1 MEQDND
7 NANEN
12 ITLSTET
19 DSNSNL
25 RHRCFDCEFSG
36 SEPKENNRINKRNK
50 GSKKTECPWIINL
63 LHSISHSYIKVTKF
77 VNNHNH
83 QLLADT
89 ELFSTE
95 FRSLSDDIKQDINY
109 YVECGVCDFPIIRAL
124 LEPKYQNQFMLS
136 QNLSNYIQKVK
147 RDKADTYNDSA
158 RLLENLLAQQQEDPL
173 MLVIPRIDPITLRLT
188 GDIQSTQRV
197 ESLNGIL
204 HKAIE
209 SKNLNDRFITYK
221 YAKPHY
227 NQPYMVAVIFKNIST
242 LISYWLSS
250 NLFEE
255 FKKQMV
261 ESVSYRAR
269 IVQQLEVLL
278 DKQYEDKKIYM
289 QEIIKQLNGDEIFQ
303 IWKISCLL
311 STSSFSDHYI
321 LLMTN
326 RWHICTCLLL
336 INSGIICRHYF
347 KLMMETNDAKF
358 HISMVPRR
366 WFKENLQSDNDNI
379 NQSLIITLGEDYTAE
394 VSNNDSFNK
403 IDFNTE
409 QPSIYQQIKESG
421 LQKQVK
427 KKNEFSSMISL
438 AKTTINLAVEVG
450 DQMHFKKMLTEYYDE
465 LIKTKEK
472 PLEHIGKGRPSSKRL
487 KSSVEVSK
495 KGKNKENQ
503 RTIDGVS
510 GNKGAS
516 KRGYGCR
523 RCGDMGHNVRTCK
536 VAQ

>member
-36 SEPKENNRINKRNK
+36 SGLKENNRINKRNK
-50 GSKKTECPWIINL
+50 GI
-63 LHSISHSYIKVTKF
+63 TKF

-109 YVECGVCDFPIIRAL
+109 YVECEVCDFPTIRAL
-124 LEPKYQNQFMLS
+124 LKPKYQNQFMLS

-158 RLLENLLAQQQEDPL
+158 RLLENLLAQQQEDLL
-173 MLVIPRIDPITLRLT
+173 MLVISRIDPITLRLT
-188 GDIQSTQRV
+188 AQNSITVEIFEKRWQNLVSKYSQTESYLHNILYKSKKSWAYCFTLRLFTGDIQSTQRI

-209 SKNLNDRFITYK
+209 SRLELGLGLRFITYK

-450 DQMHFKKMLTEYYDE
+450 DQMHFKKMLTEY
-465 LIKTKEK
+465 
-472 PLEHIGKGRPSSKRL
+472 
-487 KSSVEVSK
+487 
-495 KGKNKENQ
+495 
-503 RTIDGVS
+503 
-510 GNKGAS
+510 
-516 KRGYGCR
+516 
-523 RCGDMGHNVRTCK
+523 
-536 VAQ
+536 

>member
-188 GDIQSTQRV
+188 AQNSITVEIFEKRWQNLVSKYSQTESYLHNILYKSKKSWAYCFTLRLFTGDIQSTQRV

-278 DKQYEDKKIYM
+278 DKQ
-289 QEIIKQLNGDEIFQ
+289 
-303 IWKISCLL
+303 
-311 STSSFSDHYI
+311 
-321 LLMTN
+321 
-326 RWHICTCLLL
+326 
-336 INSGIICRHYF
+336 
-347 KLMMETNDAKF
+347 
-358 HISMVPRR
+358 
-366 WFKENLQSDNDNI
+366 
-379 NQSLIITLGEDYTAE
+379 
-394 VSNNDSFNK
+394 
-403 IDFNTE
+403 
-409 QPSIYQQIKESG
+409 
-421 LQKQVK
+421 
-427 KKNEFSSMISL
+427 
-438 AKTTINLAVEVG
+438 
-450 DQMHFKKMLTEYYDE
+450 
-465 LIKTKEK
+465 
-472 PLEHIGKGRPSSKRL
+472 
-487 KSSVEVSK
+487 
-495 KGKNKENQ
+495 
-503 RTIDGVS
+503 
-510 GNKGAS
+510 
-516 KRGYGCR
+516 
-523 RCGDMGHNVRTCK
+523 
-536 VAQ
+536 

>member
-188 GDIQSTQRV
+188 DCNNKIRLLAQAFVQDETECSYVWLIQCLKKTSIIPHVIITDADPVMLKATKQELPNTFHIHCIFHIAQNLPKRLKAVLGRDYFNFVNDFYKAQNSITVEIFEKRWQNLVSKYSQTESYLHNILYKSKKSWAYCFTLRLFTGDIQSTQRV

-278 DKQYEDKKIYM
+278 DKQ
-289 QEIIKQLNGDEIFQ
+289 
-303 IWKISCLL
+303 
-311 STSSFSDHYI
+311 
-321 LLMTN
+321 
-326 RWHICTCLLL
+326 
-336 INSGIICRHYF
+336 
-347 KLMMETNDAKF
+347 
-358 HISMVPRR
+358 
-366 WFKENLQSDNDNI
+366 
-379 NQSLIITLGEDYTAE
+379 
-394 VSNNDSFNK
+394 
-403 IDFNTE
+403 
-409 QPSIYQQIKESG
+409 
-421 LQKQVK
+421 
-427 KKNEFSSMISL
+427 
-438 AKTTINLAVEVG
+438 
-450 DQMHFKKMLTEYYDE
+450 
-465 LIKTKEK
+465 
-472 PLEHIGKGRPSSKRL
+472 
-487 KSSVEVSK
+487 
-495 KGKNKENQ
+495 
-503 RTIDGVS
+503 
-510 GNKGAS
+510 
-516 KRGYGCR
+516 
-523 RCGDMGHNVRTCK
+523 
-536 VAQ
+536 

>member
-1 MEQDND
+1 
-7 NANEN
+7 
-12 ITLSTET
+12 
-19 DSNSNL
+19 
-25 RHRCFDCEFSG
+25 
-36 SEPKENNRINKRNK
+36 
-50 GSKKTECPWIINL
+50 
-63 LHSISHSYIKVTKF
+63 
-77 VNNHNH
+77 
-83 QLLADT
+83 
-89 ELFSTE
+89 
-95 FRSLSDDIKQDINY
+95 
-109 YVECGVCDFPIIRAL
+109 
-124 LEPKYQNQFMLS
+124 
-136 QNLSNYIQKVK
+136 
-147 RDKADTYNDSA
+147 
-158 RLLENLLAQQQEDPL
+158 
-173 MLVIPRIDPITLRLT
+173 
-188 GDIQSTQRV
+188 
-197 ESLNGIL
+197 
-204 HKAIE
+204 
-209 SKNLNDRFITYK
+209 
-221 YAKPHY
+221 
-227 NQPYMVAVIFKNIST
+227 
-242 LISYWLSS
+242 
-250 NLFEE
+250 
-255 FKKQMV
+255 
-261 ESVSYRAR
+261 
-269 IVQQLEVLL
+269 
-278 DKQYEDKKIYM
+278 
-289 QEIIKQLNGDEIFQ
+289 
-303 IWKISCLL
+303 
-311 STSSFSDHYI
+311 
-321 LLMTN
+321 
-326 RWHICTCLLL
+326 
-336 INSGIICRHYF
+336 
-347 KLMMETNDAKF
+347 METNDAKF